1 MPNLLDNTAA
11 QNATTSNQ
19 GINKV
24 PVLDAKSFFY
34 LEDGVFN
41 QTLVQSFGIVSEDEF
56 RTTSTVSVI
65 NKKIVS
71 VCSGQVFIQP
81 TSGDNTKVN
90 LILKPYKQPVNG
102 LSIKYFIYRGLPISQ
117 FIESNGIL
125 KPTGTNGFTTHVW
138 TEFQNFY
145 QSIGET
151 PVPFHSKFIGYPDPN
166 ATGDQIQ
173 EETDLIDSYF
183 YKLSQTFDDET
194 GDITNPKRSFDFPI
208 IPAGTHLA
216 TVTSGT
222 VGFDIVLNH
231 GDYYIE
237 NDTSPFKFDLAFARA
252 ASNSINVASIT
263 GAYQKK
269 LKREFITQ
277 FLDPAAYFGLHANG
291 GKIFKFGVA
300 QPIQSATDIYSLIGQ
315 FLTKNNIYLYVQS
328 ERQRSYNFYG
338 KYKISETNTNN
349 IKIGISEAGLVE
361 STFETSEWPVKVFST
376 APAAGAETQT
386 IALQFTTDRN
396 LNTSL
401 FGVLANIT
409 SANQEGF
416 VDAKDLIAE
425 PDASGVGSNI
435 TKTILLS
442 SPIANSLNI
451 ASLVKIIY
459 QGQLI
464 ILEKPGADDND
475 VNTPDPDTIK
485 FTTKYMDDVFYLT
498 DAISFLQS
506 DNIFHVH
513 SYLPILYNQ
522 KDVDNN
528 RSRVVSFTQ
537 RTQNT
542 IAITDTENLT
552 LFTYLSI
559 VENEQSSHSGLS
571 SNSSPN
577 KEATGYSVQNL
588 NNIYT
593 LSCLPSN
600 ENIEIKSFS
609 ESGEAIRGLI
619 VKTNDNSRPTT
630 IMIGLSETENT
641 ILNSFNVNSKNVKMF
656 FIPNLKNNESYTSPE
671 KVKYKK
677 YSLAVLAD
685 NDDFTPNLLQ
695 TIPTEIITVYS
706 IDGLVFFSKAYSD
719 NIKLESLVNNFFE
732 SDKNL

>member
-102 LSIKYFIYRGLPISQ
+102 LSVKYFIYRGLPISQ

-231 GDYYIE
+231 GDYYVE

-277 FLDPAAYFGLHANG
+277 FLDPAAYYGLHANG

-409 SANQEGF
+409 SVNQEGF
-416 VDAKDLIAE
+416 VDANDLIQA
-425 PDASGVGSNI
+425 PDENGVISNL

-442 SPIANSLNI
+442 SPIASNLNV
-451 ASLVKIIY
+451 ASFI
-459 QGQLI
+459 QLI
-464 ILEKPGADDND
+464 YLGRDIILSRPGIDDGLGNPI
-475 VNTPDPDTIK
+475 PDIEFSTK
-485 FTTKYMDDVFYLT
+485 FMDDVFYLT
-498 DAISFLQS
+498 DSISFLES
-506 DNIFHVH
+506 DKIFHVH
-513 SYLPILYNQ
+513 SYLPTLYNQ
-522 KDVDNN
+522 NSIDKG
-528 RSRVVSFTQ
+528 RAKVVSFLQQTK
-537 RTQNT
+537 NI
-542 IAITDTENLT
+542 IAISETENLN

-559 VENEQSSHSGLS
+559 VESEQSKHSGYTPNAS
-571 SNSSPN
+571 TN
-577 KEATGYSVQNL
+577 KESIGFSGQNL
-588 NNIYT
+588 KSIHT
-593 LSCLPSN
+593 LPNLPSN
-600 ENIEIKSFS
+600 EYVELKTFSDSEKTITGIELKTYDGSF
-609 ESGEAIRGLI
+609 
-619 VKTNDNSRPTT
+619 PTT
-630 IMIGLSETENT
+630 LVLGLNEVQNNSLKTLFNNKAKIYFEPFYNEPSHLVSAENYKYQKFKLGLLVDKIDFDQEILMPPVNET
-641 ILNSFNVNSKNVKMF
+641 IIV
-656 FIPNLKNNESYTSPE
+656 YTS
-671 KVKYKK
+671 
-677 YSLAVLAD
+677 
-685 NDDFTPNLLQ
+685 
-695 TIPTEIITVYS
+695 
-706 IDGLVFFSKAYSD
+706 DGLVYYTKEFSD
-719 NIKLESLVNNFFE
+719 NIREYGIYRDLILDVRV
-732 SDKNL
+732 